1 MTRFFKFTSNI
12 AEFLR
17 DNLTLSEWKLWSY
30 FATLD
35 PFGNNYVELPPLTQ
49 ILAECGISERTFYRA
64 SAKFKELELFD
75 FQYDKAYIRNLN
87 GSDMNGSRT
96 VMDGSETVMGGSE
109 TVMGGNPSIY
119 KEYIEIHT
127 LSEEQKNENHFH
139 FKNLK
144 TFELANEEPVMG
156 ELMAQLTNKNKKG
169 SEVCTNEAVQN
180 QTFNWL
186 PYGPWNIDGKLDPNF
201 RDWLA
206 NKWVTDYGKDIHTQ
220 RANVLSHFKKD
231 PANLPIRWE
240 QYQGEY
246 LNRFQ
251 NAQLLTSR
259 GIAVK
264 PEVQNTLIINQ
275 RALTAELPQEMN
287 PIYSQ
292 VTPALP
298 STLLGEVLGVEPTP
312 LVKQTVSQATEPST
326 LLGDK
331 TSVELTPLVKHSS
344 DQPEDP
350 LSLLGVVFEP
360 CREDDA
366 TAEPTPL
373 VKQET
378 LIPPSTE
385 TLPTESQ
392 EEPWDCAITEEE
404 AWGYEIMAEE
414 ARQNR
419 EMIQGLLNS
428 LFVPMA
434 YGQTDP
440 LPREQ
445 TELEALNEMLCCS
458 ALREEAIARADRSA
472 NFEYCPELDEIIM
485 RGEWEF

>member
-1 MTRFFKFTSNI
+1 MARFFKFTTET
-12 AEFLR
+12 ARFLR
-17 DNLTLSEWKLWSY
+17 DNLTASEWKLWSY
-30 FATLD
+30 LVTLD
-35 PFGNNYVELPPLTQ
+35 PFGDGYVEAPPTLT
-49 ILAECGISERTFYRA
+49 ILSECDISKATFYRA
-64 SAKFKELELFD
+64 IAKFQDLKLFD
-75 FQYDKAYIRNLN
+75 FQNKGFSFRNLN
-87 GSDMNGSRT
+87 GLT
-96 VMDGSETVMGGSE
+96 HEI
-109 TVMGGNPSIY
+109 PSLTHEIPL
-119 KEYIEIHT
+119 YIQTDQT

-144 TFELANEEPVMG
+144 TFELTNEEPVMG

-186 PYGPWNIDGKLDPNF
+186 PMGPWNIDGKLDPNF

-246 LNRFQ
+246 LHRFQ
-251 NAQLLTSR
+251 NAQLLISR
-259 GIAVK
+259 GIEVK
-264 PEVQNTLIINQ
+264 PQVQNTLIINQ

-298 STLLGEVLGVEPTP
+298 STLLGEVLGVE
-312 LVKQTVSQATEPST
+312 
-326 LLGDK
+326 
-331 TSVELTPLVKHSS
+331 LTPLVKHSS

-350 LSLLGVVFEP
+350 LSLLG
-360 CREDDA
+360 DDA
-366 TAEPTPL
+366 SAELTPL
-373 VKQET
+373 VKQSVSQATEPST
-378 LIPPSTE
+378 LLGEVLGAEPIPLVKQEATTLTPPSTE
-385 TLPTESQ
+385 AVSADSQ
-392 EEPWDCAITEEE
+392 EESWDCAITEEE

-419 EMIQGLLNS
+419 EMIQGLLKN
-428 LFVPMA
+428 LFVPTN
-434 YGQTDP
+434 YRQTRS

-472 NFEYCPELDEIIM
+472 NFEYCPELDEIIV